1 MSSDRDTP
9 PALPTLAEIEAMEA
23 LLGTATPRPWSVSER
38 GGGLSWDVSDA
49 SDQCLHD
56 GYRGGFDWEADADS
70 IVALRNAAPSLFAAA
85 REAVRLR
92 EELARVR
99 ADLDKAEN
107 AGLTAA
113 MFALREAPLNPSD
126 AVGMVRLV
134 SVDPLKTEPMVLH
147 REQVVGLFEALER
160 AAAPLLT
167 GKFRTAYEAVRRYE
181 EHDGLVAERDAALR
195 ELARVNERL
204 EQAETGKGG
213 AGA

>member
-1 MSSDRDTP
+1 MSDQTK
-9 PALPTLAEIEAMEA
+9 PALPTLAEIEAMEV
-23 LLGTATPRPWSVSER
+23 LLGRATPGPWNVSER
-38 GGGLSWDVSDA
+38 GGGLSWDISDA

-56 GYRGGFDWEADADS
+56 GYRGGFDREADADS
-70 IVALRNAAPSLFAAA
+70 IVALRNAAPSLLAAA

-113 MFALREAPLNPSD
+113 MFALREAPWNPSA

-134 SVDPLKTEPMVLH
+134 SVNPLKTEPVVLR

-181 EHDGLVAERDAALR
+181 EHEGLVAERDAALR
-195 ELARVNERL
+195 ELARVKEREEL
-204 EQAETGKGG
+204 ARKGG

>member
-9 PALPTLAEIEAMEA
+9 SALPTLAKIEAMEA
-23 LLGTATPRPWSVSER
+23 LLGRATPGPWRDFGGEIHCEPPSEDFVSCIGTFEEACNSENDR
-38 GGGLSWDVSDA
+38 GV
-49 SDQCLHD
+49 
-56 GYRGGFDWEADADS
+56 
-70 IVALRNAAPSLFAAA
+70 IVALRNAAPSLLAAA

-113 MFALREAPLNPSD
+113 MFALREAPWNPSA

-134 SVDPLKTEPMVLH
+134 SVNPLKTEPVVLR

-181 EHDGLVAERDAALR
+181 EHEGLVAERDAALR
-195 ELARVNERL
+195 ELARVKEREEL
-204 EQAETGKGG
+204 ARKGG